1 MTPRNRTSE
10 LLFLGGLA
18 LFAGITLVGSFGMP
32 FTSGLTFG
40 PGFLPLI
47 MSVAV
52 LAIGAL
58 IALRRTG
65 AGQTAET
72 PAAAPADTSPDP
84 STGPSPDPSADTT
97 PATGDIRTV
106 ILCVVL
112 IAVTIVAASYG
123 SLLLALGVC
132 IALITAFLL
141 KRGWIVALVSTAITI
156 AAVYAI
162 FDLWLQIPIS

>member
-1 MTPRNRTSE
+1 MAPRNRTSE

-65 AGQTAET
+65 PAQTAD
-72 PAAAPADTSPDP
+72 APADTAQGSAA
-84 STGPSPDPSADTT
+84 STDDTATPSA
-97 PATGDIRTV
+97 AGDIRTV
-106 ILCVVL
+106 IICVTL

>member
-1 MTPRNRTSE
+1 MAPRNRTSE

-65 AGQTAET
+65 PAQTAD
-72 PAAAPADTSPDP
+72 APADTAQGSAASTDDTATP
-84 STGPSPDPSADTT
+84 S
-97 PATGDIRTV
+97 ATGDIR
-106 ILCVVL
+106 
-112 IAVTIVAASYG
+112 
-123 SLLLALGVC
+123 
-132 IALITAFLL
+132 
-141 KRGWIVALVSTAITI
+141 
-156 AAVYAI
+156 
-162 FDLWLQIPIS
+162 